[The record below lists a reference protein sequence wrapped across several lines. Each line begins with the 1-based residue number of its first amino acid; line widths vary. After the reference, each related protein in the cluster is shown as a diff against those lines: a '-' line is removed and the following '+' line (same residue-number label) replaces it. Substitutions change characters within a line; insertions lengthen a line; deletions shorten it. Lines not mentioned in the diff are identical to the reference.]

1 VSDGRTKLEDLRAG
15 SKAQLSRA
23 LAAAEIQQT
32 NDETTALLDAA
43 WQDPRAHVIGLTG
56 PPGVGKSSLLDVMI
70 RRLRDAG
77 KTVGVVVVDPSSK
90 LSGGALLGDR
100 IRLRLDPEDT
110 GVFVRSLAAGDRL
123 GGLSVSSFPVIALM
137 RAIFDVVLVET
148 VGVGQSEADV
158 IGVADT
164 VLLCIQPGSGDSLQ
178 FIKSG
183 LVELPHILVINKAD
197 MTAEARRARADAEG
211 ALAVTGERREGWRT
225 AIVSVSARAR
235 SGIEELE
242 HAIASHLDWLGSDG
256 RRATLR
262 NSQASGWLRDAV
274 REQFGLRGLGGMVDF
289 GTEDIARPFETRS
302 HLCRP

>member
-1 VSDGRTKLEDLRAG
+1 MSDGRTHLEELRAG

-23 LAAAEIQQT
+23 LAAAEIERT
-32 NDETTALLDAA
+32 DAATTALLDAA

-56 PPGVGKSSLLDVMI
+56 PPGVGKSSLLDVLI
-70 RRLRDAG
+70 RRERTAG
-77 KTVGVVVVDPSSK
+77 RTVGVVVVDPSSK

-100 IRLRLDPEDT
+100 IRLRLDPEDN

-158 IGVADT
+158 IDVADT

-197 MTAEARRARADAEG
+197 MTLEARRARADAEG
-211 ALAVTGERREGWRT
+211 ALQVTGERREGWKT
-225 AIVSVSARAR
+225 AIVAVSARTRTGFDDLDAA
-235 SGIEELE
+235 IVA
-242 HAIASHLDWLGSDG
+242 HAEWLATGG
-256 RRATLR
+256 RCESIR
-262 NSQASGWLRDAV
+262 NRQAIGWLRGAV
-274 REQFGLRGLGGMVDF
+274 REQFGLRGLRDMVDF
-289 GTEDIARPFETRS
+289 GSDDIASPFETRS

>member
-1 VSDGRTKLEDLRAG
+1 MSDGRTDLEELRAG

-23 LAAAEIQQT
+23 LAAAEIERT
-32 NDETTALLDAA
+32 NAATTALLDAA

-56 PPGVGKSSLLDVMI
+56 PPGVGKSSLLDVLI
-70 RRLRDAG
+70 RRARAAG
-77 KTVGVVVVDPSSK
+77 QTVGVVVVDPSSK

-123 GGLSVSSFPVIALM
+123 GGLSVSSFPVITLM

-158 IGVADT
+158 IDVADT

-197 MTAEARRARADAEG
+197 MIPEARRARADAEG
-211 ALAVTGERREGWRT
+211 ALQVTGERREGWKT
-225 AIVSVSARAR
+225 AIVAVSARTR
-235 SGIEELE
+235 TGFDELE
-242 HAIASHLDWLGSDG
+242 AAIAGHADWLAADG
-256 RRATLR
+256 RRENIR
-262 NSQASGWLRDAV
+262 NRQAIGWLRGAV
-274 REQFGLRGLGGMVDF
+274 REQFGLRGLRDMVDF
-289 GTEDIARPFETRS
+289 GSDDIASPFETRS